1 MLPTILYSYSFNKE
15 SDPCS
20 AEHTLLR
27 WSCPHGTPGYQRE
40 VKDEITLC
48 CTLEA
53 TLFKLT
59 LQRYGVL
66 WRGVEGRRRQQWPL
80 QRNRTTLNLGTEQ
93 VTCTGQC
100 SMHQVLMGCLGI
112 LEHVLF
118 SNQCI
123 LTVLHAC
130 TQGKNVLTKDAV
142 IFWIKVL
149 VRMAWKN
156 GFLPE
161 LYFLLFW
168 WFYFLLDLGCS
179 SWQMLLLGRNLLIHL
194 LLLFVCLFVLCECNN
209 MSCSHRVS
217 TRGEKSLQNPW
228 IHSLKN
234 AVHRRSVVY
243 DPTGSFSW
251 ST

>member
-168 WFYFLLDLGCS
+168 WLFFAG
-179 SWQMLLLGRNLLIHL
+179 SW
-194 LLLFVCLFVLCECNN
+194 LF
-209 MSCSHRVS
+209 
-217 TRGEKSLQNPW
+217 
-228 IHSLKN
+228 
-234 AVHRRSVVY
+234 
-243 DPTGSFSW
+243 
-251 ST
+251 